1 MRAVL
6 RTRVANFRPRDAQG
20 DLEIKQ
26 KKKKHYFSRIIFI
39 LTLIALRIAKT

>member
-1 MRAVL
+1 MGMRAVL

-26 KKKKHYFSRIIFI
+26 KKKNIIFHE
-39 LTLIALRIAKT
+39 LFSF